1 MILNIC
7 TKLYLSKTETA
18 DNLFGFFA

>member
-1 MILNIC
+1 MILNLC
-7 TKLYLSKTETA
+7 TKLFLSKTETV